1 MTKTPERIQLYE
13 HCMALLVQRSEELR
27 KAIDSVQS
35 SANAETKS
43 TAGDKHETARAMAQ
57 LEVEM
62 LSRQL
67 SEANKSIESL
77 QRLRNPDRTGI
88 AQPGSVVVTSVGTFF
103 IAVSIANLVVAG
115 EKVIAI
121 SPEAPLAKAIVG
133 RKAGEEVQWSGK
145 QLAIIAVSN

>member
-1 MTKTPERIQLYE
+1 MNRHPERIQLYE
-13 HCMALLVQRSEELR
+13 HCMNLLLKRSEELR
-27 KAIDSVQS
+27 NAIDSVQS
-35 SANAETKS
+35 SANSETKS

-103 IAVSIANLVVAG
+103 IAVSIANLEIAG
-115 EKVIAI
+115 EKVMAI

-133 RKAGEEVQWSGK
+133 RKAGDEVRWSDK